1 MICIVTYE
9 KFRTSIMF
17 EFVTWQF
24 YYQLL
29 WSNGGMKAL
38 GRDQVCCEFRY
49 FRMKE
54 MTR

>member
-1 MICIVTYE
+1 
-9 KFRTSIMF
+9 MF

-29 WSNGGMKAL
+29 WSNGGGMMAL

-54 MTR
+54 RTR